1 MICLP
6 DDGDTLGRD
15 LPDDSDRYPRTWEW
29 VTHDQVFRD
38 IQLSTKFPDFV
49 FELHTDKLALTLIL
63 STILIKL
70 GTELLDSRALLGAQ
84 ST

>member
-1 MICLP
+1 MVGLP

-15 LPDDSDRYPRTWEW
+15 LPDDSDRNARPWEW

-38 IQLSTKFPDFV
+38 TQFSTKFPGFV
-49 FELHTDKLALTLIL
+49 LKLHTDRLALTLFL

-70 GTELLDSRALLGAQ
+70 Q
-84 ST
+84 KC